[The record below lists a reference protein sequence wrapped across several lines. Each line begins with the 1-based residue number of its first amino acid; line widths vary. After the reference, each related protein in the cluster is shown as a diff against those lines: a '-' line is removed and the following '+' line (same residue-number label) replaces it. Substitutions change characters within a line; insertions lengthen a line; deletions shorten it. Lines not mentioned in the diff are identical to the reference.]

1 MIRLVKR
8 TQLDEKKYNH
18 CISNSFENRI
28 FAYSWYLDA
37 VTDSWEVLVCKDYS
51 AVMPLPF
58 RIKYGIKY
66 VYPPFWVLELGMFSQ
81 SDENSINEFISI
93 LSKNY
98 QFVELK
104 LNTKNYLDDFSKR
117 YQTKEL
123 QFLYLNTDYHSIYK
137 NYKKDKKKVL
147 KRAKESELLE
157 NWNDNP
163 EKLIELF
170 KKNIGSRISK
180 LVDKDYE
187 VLLDLMNECLKRK
200 TGELLTI
207 YSDSNEIIG
216 AGFFLKNNGRITIL
230 VSATDNSQRE
240 KGINTFLIDRAI
252 YNYHLDYNTFH
263 FGGSSIKSIAT
274 YFKSFGSETENYLFV
289 KKRLL

>member
-1 MIRLVKR
+1 MIRLVKKK
-8 TQLDEKKYNH
+8 QLDEEKYNH
-18 CISNSFENRI
+18 CISNSFESRI

-37 VTDSWEVLVCKDYS
+37 VTDSWEVLVYKDYH

-81 SDENSINEFISI
+81 SDEISINEFISV

-98 QFVELK
+98 RFVELK
-104 LNTKNYLDDFSKR
+104 LNTKNFVDDFSKR

-123 QFLYLNTDYHSIYK
+123 QYLYLNTDYPSIYK
-137 NYKKDKKKVL
+137 NYKKDKKKAL
-147 KRAKESELLE
+147 KRAKESKLLE
-157 NWNDNP
+157 NWNDSP
-163 EKLIELF
+163 EKLIDLF

-187 VLLDLMNECLKRK
+187 VLLDLMKGCLKRK

-207 YSDSNEIIG
+207 YCESNEIIG

-252 YNYHLDYNTFH
+252 YKYHLDYNTFH

-289 KKRLL
+289 KKCLL

>member
-117 YQTKEL
+117 
-123 QFLYLNTDYHSIYK
+123 
-137 NYKKDKKKVL
+137 
-147 KRAKESELLE
+147 
-157 NWNDNP
+157 
-163 EKLIELF
+163 
-170 KKNIGSRISK
+170 
-180 LVDKDYE
+180 
-187 VLLDLMNECLKRK
+187 
-200 TGELLTI
+200 
-207 YSDSNEIIG
+207 
-216 AGFFLKNNGRITIL
+216 
-230 VSATDNSQRE
+230 
-240 KGINTFLIDRAI
+240 
-252 YNYHLDYNTFH
+252 
-263 FGGSSIKSIAT
+263 
-274 YFKSFGSETENYLFV
+274 
-289 KKRLL
+289 